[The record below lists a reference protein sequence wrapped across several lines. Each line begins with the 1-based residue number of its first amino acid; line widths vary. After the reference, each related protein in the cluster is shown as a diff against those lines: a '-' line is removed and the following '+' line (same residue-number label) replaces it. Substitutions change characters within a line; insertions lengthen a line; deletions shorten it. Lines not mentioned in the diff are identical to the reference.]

1 MMFRIVKLNKTE
13 DDVLEDS
20 EISAEELKQLA
31 DQVRTCILKRK
42 DLSLS
47 C

>member
-20 EISAEELKQLA
+20 EISADELKQLA
-31 DQVRTCILKRK
+31 DQVRAIAFLKK
-42 DLSLS
+42 KNYL
-47 C
+47 